1 MISGGRSVN
10 LRDAV
15 ASAPCAT
22 RSRRGRRTEDT
33 VKGRVR
39 NILSK
44 LDANDRTHAVMI
56 ARKRG
61 IIRFLDLARP
71 DAEFRVC

>member
-1 MISGGRSVN
+1 
-10 LRDAV
+10 
-15 ASAPCAT
+15 
-22 RSRRGRRTEDT
+22 

-56 ARKRG
+56 ALKRG
-61 IIRFLDLARP
+61 IIQLP
-71 DAEFRVC
+71 